1 MTAKHLHQQAKRLW
15 GASRFPF
22 AESAKT
28 VYNSPQF
35 MTQLEKLQHWLS
47 LHNSGFIYGAN
58 GVGKSYLI
66 GQLLKALNDK
76 EYYTL
81 LNSHSTL
88 RGPGLIRVLTRQLGS
103 ESTIRREDNIVQIHQ
118 RLQEQ
123 HPRWPV
129 IILDESQNLSSET
142 LEELRLLNCHQQAG
156 RTSFSLLFAGDQ
168 NLMPRLLLGVNQ
180 PLLSRMSF
188 SLELT
193 AFQPEQSREYID
205 KRLEESMIHKNPFE
219 SSALGA
225 LIQSANGNARL
236 INTLARN
243 ALQKAC
249 ETNETE
255 VTSTMMQQVIEA
267 IPWLHKLRP

>member
-1 MTAKHLHQQAKRLW
+1 MTARHLHQQAKRLW
-15 GASRFPF
+15 GASGFPF
-22 AESAKT
+22 AESAKN
-28 VYNSPQF
+28 VYHSPQF
-35 MTQLEKLQHWLS
+35 ISQLEKLQHWLS

-58 GVGKSYLI
+58 GVGKSYLV
-66 GQLLKALNDK
+66 GQLLTQLNDK
-76 EYYTL
+76 EYYPL

-103 ESTIRREDNIVQIHQ
+103 EPTNRREDNIAHIHQ

-142 LEELRLLNCHQQAG
+142 LEEIRLLNCYQKAG
-156 RTSFSLLFAGDQ
+156 RTSFSVLFVGDQ

-193 AFQPEQSREYID
+193 AFEPEQSRHYIE
-205 KRLEESMIHKNPFE
+205 KRLEECMIHKNPFE
-219 SSALGA
+219 SSALTA
-225 LIQSANGNARL
+225 LIESANGNPRL

-249 ETNETE
+249 QSNEAE
-255 VTSTMMQQVIEA
+255 VTSSMMQQVIEA
-267 IPWLHKLRP
+267 IPWLNKLRR

>member
-1 MTAKHLHQQAKRLW
+1 MTARHLHQQAKRLW
-15 GASRFPF
+15 GASGFPF
-22 AESAKT
+22 SESAKN
-28 VYNSPQF
+28 VYHSPQF
-35 MTQLEKLQHWLS
+35 INQLEKLQHWLS
-47 LHNSGFIYGAN
+47 LHNSGFIYGGN

-66 GQLLKALNDK
+66 GQLLKQLNDK
-76 EYYTL
+76 QYYAL

-103 ESTIRREDNIVQIHQ
+103 EPTNRREDNVAQIHQ
-118 RLQEQ
+118 RLQEH

-129 IILDESQNLSSET
+129 IILDESQNLSWET
-142 LEELRLLNCHQQAG
+142 LEESRLLNCYQKAG
-156 RTSFSLLFAGDQ
+156 RNSFSVLFVGDQ

-193 AFQPEQSREYID
+193 AFEPEQSREYID
-205 KRLEESMIHKNPFE
+205 KRLEERMIHNNAFE
-219 SSALGA
+219 TSALTA
-225 LIQSANGNARL
+225 LIESANGNARL

-249 ETNETE
+249 DSNESE
-255 VTSTMMQQVIEA
+255 VTSGMMQETIEA
-267 IPWLHKLRP
+267 IPWLNKLRR

>member
-1 MTAKHLHQQAKRLW
+1 MTARHLHEQAKRLW
-15 GASRFPF
+15 GASGFPF
-22 AESAKT
+22 SESAKN
-28 VYNSPQF
+28 VYNSPRF
-35 MTQLEKLQHWLS
+35 ITQLEKLQHWLS
-47 LHNSGFIYGAN
+47 LHNSGFIYGSN

-66 GQLLKALNDK
+66 GQLLKELNDK
-76 EYYTL
+76 EYYAL

-103 ESTIRREDNIVQIHQ
+103 EPTNRREDNVAHIHQ

-142 LEELRLLNCHQQAG
+142 LEEIRLLNCYQKAG
-156 RTSFSLLFAGDQ
+156 RSSFSVLFAGDQ

-188 SLELT
+188 SLELS
-193 AFQPEQSREYID
+193 AFEPEQSREYID
-205 KRLEESMIHKNPFE
+205 KRLEECMIHKNPFE
-219 SSALGA
+219 SSALTA
-225 LIQSANGNARL
+225 LIESANGNPRL
-236 INTLARN
+236 INALARN

-249 ETNETE
+249 ETNESE
-255 VTSTMMQQVIEA
+255 VTSLMMQQVIES
-267 IPWLHKLRP
+267 IPWLHKLRR